1 MLGLWKSA
9 SMEIIEEILGLSNL
23 EAMILSSYESLLDQA
38 IKSDDLKHSLEKI
51 LQPQEE
57 AIEERY
63 RQLRMK
69 AKQADRTIRER
80 FWWTDTDK
88 FDYIIK
94 LNIYLHCESRHYCY
108 KCEEFH
114 RGNTWLECEHRE
126 ESWKQILEA
135 TNNTNIEEVKHF
147 FKSNTAE

>member
-1 MLGLWKSA
+1 
-9 SMEIIEEILGLSNL
+9 
-23 EAMILSSYESLLDQA
+23 
-38 IKSDDLKHSLEKI
+38 
-51 LQPQEE
+51 
-57 AIEERY
+57 
-63 RQLRMK
+63 MK

-80 FWWTDTDK
+80 FWWTDTDE

-94 LNIYLHCESRHYCY
+94 LNIYLHCESGHYCY

-135 TNNTNIEEVKHF
+135 TNSTDVEEVKLF
-147 FKSNTAE
+147 FKSNNAEWTKLNKQTQDTVKRATKEIITLKQTATEN

>member
-1 MLGLWKSA
+1 
-9 SMEIIEEILGLSNL
+9 
-23 EAMILSSYESLLDQA
+23 
-38 IKSDDLKHSLEKI
+38 
-51 LQPQEE
+51 
-57 AIEERY
+57 
-63 RQLRMK
+63 MK

-80 FWWTDTDK
+80 FWWADTDE

-94 LNIYLHCESRHYCY
+94 LNIYLHCESGHYCH

-135 TNNTNIEEVKHF
+135 TNSADVEEVKLF
-147 FKSNTAE
+147 FKSNNAEWTKLNKQTQDTVKRATKEIITLKQTATEN